1 VVSHKNLGTAIR
13 HNPIN
18 LCANLV
24 MDQESSSSG
33 QESLLNTCSNEI
45 SPDHLFV
52 ATKYFRKCSLN
63 GCKVHRITRY
73 KQGNRT
79 AKKIKILKTQGP
91 KIQPEAQ
98 NTIIK

>member
-1 VVSHKNLGTAIR
+1 
-13 HNPIN
+13 
-18 LCANLV
+18 
-24 MDQESSSSG
+24 MDRESSSSG

-52 ATKYFRKCSLN
+52 ATKYFRKMQLEWM
-63 GCKVHRITRY
+63 HRITRY

-79 AKKIKILKTQGP
+79 AKKIKILKIQGP

-98 NTIIK
+98 NTITNMTKLPQTIMHFPENKYL

>member
-1 VVSHKNLGTAIR
+1 MR
-13 HNPIN
+13 Y
-18 LCANLV
+18 
-24 MDQESSSSG
+24 
-33 QESLLNTCSNEI
+33 LLTTFLLQPNTLE
-45 SPDHLFV
+45 
-52 ATKYFRKCSLN
+52 KCSLN

>member
-1 VVSHKNLGTAIR
+1 LVPKNSISESRIAIHTNFIKLWFHTKASALAIR

-45 SPDHLFV
+45 SPDHLFL
-52 ATKYFRKCSLN
+52 ATKYFRKMQLEWMQSAP
-63 GCKVHRITRY
+63 HYQIQTR
-73 KQGNRT
+73 K
-79 AKKIKILKTQGP
+79 
-91 KIQPEAQ
+91 
-98 NTIIK
+98 